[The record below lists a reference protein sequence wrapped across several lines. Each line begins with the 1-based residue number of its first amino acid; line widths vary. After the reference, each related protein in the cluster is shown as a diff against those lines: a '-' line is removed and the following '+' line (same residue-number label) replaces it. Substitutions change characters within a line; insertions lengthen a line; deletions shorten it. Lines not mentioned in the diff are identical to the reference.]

1 MVKKICLKIWF
12 QAENSWFSTL
22 ECQFSFPFIARS
34 WSMNE
39 VSREVGG
46 LPALYILKSAIL
58 KPEQKEKTF
67 AAVFSNQLSE
77 ITLLFV
83 NLLIKHGRE
92 GHLEEVFEKYIAQY
106 LKENKIVRAQISSSS
121 PLLKEQKDRLLSLLN
136 FGETSSI
143 LLDEKIDPELIGGFI
158 LRVGDQQINASAS
171 EALSQLEQEFNKNSY
186 IADF

>member
-1 MVKKICLKIWF
+1 MKSLR
-12 QAENSWFSTL
+12 ASTRYAKAL
-22 ECQFSFPFIARS
+22 LDL
-34 WSMNE
+34 
-39 VSREVGG
+39 SREREMMDVVKTDSDLLLVAIGESRDFRNF
-46 LPALYILKSAIL
+46 LKSAIL